1 MGQGKFVDIHGKRRK
16 RIGIFFFYDADGVA
30 DNYIEYLLNGIV
42 DCLDNLVIVS
52 NGELTREAKALF
64 GKFTQRGARN
74 TGKLIIRE
82 NTGFDV
88 WAYKAAIDYLG
99 WEELDC
105 CGELILFNHTIM
117 GPIYPFEEVDVD
129 PTPQWYSGFWFEFCP
144 LGFDHGDYKVLIEL
158 KRDDGSIALVVNTGY
173 HLVRSAGQ
181 TVIEYRPS
189 EKTAELND
197 IMAGANSGI
206 QEIRKDADGN
216 LIVTGWGMIE
226 GVDADDTSCIL
237 VVEDDNGYLGT
248 FTTLPYA
255 ITYINNYYGSD
266 LYYNSGFMASIPNFT
281 GEELRLRVYVQHGD
295 DTYGCNYRFESDGD
309 IANIIMIQE

>member
-1 MGQGKFVDIHGKRRK
+1 MKKCLILILISAGLLLCCWMAFSTSI
-16 RIGIFFFYDADGVA
+16 IAD
-30 DNYIEYLLNGIV
+30 
-42 DCLDNLVIVS
+42 
-52 NGELTREAKALF
+52 
-64 GKFTQRGARN
+64 ARN
-74 TGKLIIRE
+74 KDIYIAEYDEYTASPQGLAFFE
-82 NTGFDV
+82 LGDV
-88 WAYKAAIDYLG
+88 GETTASRRFEVLDDIYDTVSGAGWAYNVSPDVVEETTSTIILQSNNKVYIITPSVVRIKWLSNYL
-99 WEELDC
+99 
-105 CGELILFNHTIM
+105 I
-117 GPIYPFEEVDVD
+117 DVD